1 MTTILALD
9 LGKLKSV
16 CCFFNIE
23 DGDVRDL
30 TLDSTPASIGPRR
43 KASLV

>member
-16 CCFFNIE
+16 CCFFNSA
-23 DGDVRDL
+23 DGEVRYL
-30 TLDSTPASIGPRR
+30 TVESTPASIGRWR

>member
-16 CCFFNIE
+16 CCFFNLA
-23 DGDVRDL
+23 DGEVRFL
-30 TLDSTPASIGPRR
+30 TVDSTPASIGPRR
-43 KASLV
+43 KASPA